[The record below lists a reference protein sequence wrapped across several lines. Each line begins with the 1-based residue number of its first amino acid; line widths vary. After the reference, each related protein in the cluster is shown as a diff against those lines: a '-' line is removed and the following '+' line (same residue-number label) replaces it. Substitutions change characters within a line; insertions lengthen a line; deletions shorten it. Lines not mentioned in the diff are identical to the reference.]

1 MVTCVLDGGG
11 VVADSVIGDAIMALF
26 GVPVSQGP
34 WLDAEAAVRCAVQ
47 MSAALDRLNARRVAA
62 GGLPVELGI
71 GVHTGEVV
79 AGNIGIPERMEY
91 TVIGDTVN
99 LCSRIEGLTRDLGV
113 RVLLSKSC
121 VEHLADSQAVAIC
134 RDGDRERPG
143 AAGCRSTP
151 SPRERPLK
159 LGPVVFSPSRDR
171 AVD

>member
-11 VVADSVIGDAIMALF
+11 VVDKYIGDAIMALF
-26 GVPVSQGP
+26 GVPVSLGSP
-34 WLDAEAAVRCAVQ
+34 ALDAQAAVRCAVQ

-99 LCSRIEGLTRDLGV
+99 LCSRIEGLTRRPRRAGAAQQELRGAP
-113 RVLLSKSC
+113 RPTAKSR
-121 VEHLADSQAVAIC
+121 ASR
-134 RDGDRERPG
+134 RDGER
-143 AAGCRSTP
+143 
-151 SPRERPLK
+151 
-159 LGPVVFSPSRDR
+159 
-171 AVD
+171 